1 MFILELPIKGNGDIK
16 KPEDWITLNTDLKD
30 YSNER
35 YNNRS
40 KVYRIIVPTKEG
52 LKHQGFEDLTNHETA
67 MRRQI
72 VVNLR
77 MINDFL
83 YDAAEHKIWQ
93 KDILDH
99 AQKQMGINSRKKSIL
114 RT

>member
-93 KDILDH
+93 K
-99 AQKQMGINSRKKSIL
+99 
-114 RT
+114 TY